1 MYLSSRFNDE
11 KKIVGL
17 YQRILLEQEEPKKIM
32 DPATFAKFE
41 EKLIRARYALYRDY
55 PFFGLMLTKLRTVPT
70 EDVPTMAVD
79 DNSNIYINP
88 DFVLNELS
96 DAEVTGVLAHE
107 VMHIA
112 TMTFFRLR
120 GRNMKLWNIATD
132 YMMNRDLL
140 EMGIALPKLG
150 LLPKQQGDRWIIQG
164 QGLPPIDITDLTAED
179 LYNEFA
185 QIAKKMPPKQP
196 RGPGPGIPGGKP
208 GDENAPQPE
217 DILDILDKL
226 AKKQEELDKHLT
238 PEEAKKIQEEG
249 DIKVPSDDEN
259 YKPGRKGSGDIK
271 ADIDNALETAK
282 RTRGNDA
289 GVPRS
294 FAKDLLKPKANWKNL
309 LRTFVKS
316 ASTQYHDWARPQKR
330 ALASGY
336 YAPKIRLEQEDIDLV
351 IAIDTSGSIS
361 EDIMKVFLT
370 ELMSIIR
377 TFKNVKINLLLW
389 HTSVYKEVDIDTRKK
404 KIDDIQKELLNL
416 PYQGGG
422 TEISSI
428 KKYLDKKPTKSKK
441 ITGLLVFT
449 DGEVEDNPQF
459 PDAKRKLFMITEGG
473 TDEILKKYGPTFFVD
488 VPHS

>member
-11 KKIVGL
+11 KKIGGL

-41 EKLIRARYALYRDY
+41 EKLIRARFALYRDY

-70 EDVPTMAVD
+70 EDVETMAVD
-79 DNSNIYINP
+79 NDGNIYINP
-88 DFVLNELS
+88 NFVLNELS

-112 TMTFFRLR
+112 TMTFFRQR
-120 GRNMKLWNIATD
+120 GRTMKLWNIATD

-140 EMGIALPKLG
+140 EMGVSLPKMG
-150 LLPKQQGDRWIIQG
+150 LLPKNQGGQWIVQEE
-164 QGLPPIDITDLTAED
+164 GLPPIDITDLAAEE
-179 LYNEFA
+179 LYNELNKIA
-185 QIAKKMPPKQP
+185 QQQQQQLQK
-196 RGPGPGIPGGKP
+196 
-208 GDENAPQPE
+208 
-217 DILDILDKL
+217 ILDQLGI
-226 AKKQEELDKHLT
+226 KQEQLDKHLT
-238 PEEAKKIQEEG
+238 PEEAQQIEAQG
-249 DIKVPSDDEN
+249 VPSDDEN
-259 YKPGRKGSGDIK
+259 FKPCKKSQGQIK
-271 ADIDNALETAK
+271 ADIDEALETAK
-282 RTRGNDA
+282 RTRGEDA

-309 LRTFVKS
+309 LRNFVKS

-370 ELMSIIR
+370 ELMGIIR

-404 KIDDIQKELLNL
+404 KIDDIQKDLLNL

>member
-1 MYLSSRFNDE
+1 MYWSSRFNDE
-11 KKIVGL
+11 KRLGSL
-17 YQRILLEQEEPKKIM
+17 YQRILLEQEELKKMM

-70 EDVPTMAVD
+70 MDVPTMAVD

-88 DFVLNELS
+88 NFVINELS

-120 GRNMKLWNIATD
+120 GRKMKLWNIATD

-140 EMGIALPKLG
+140 EMGIALPKMG
-150 LLPKQQGDRWIIQG
+150 LLPKKQGNQWIIQE
-164 QGLPPIDITDLTAED
+164 QGLPPINITDLTAEE
-179 LYNEFA
+179 LYNELNKIA
-185 QIAKKMPPKQP
+185 QQQQEQIQK
-196 RGPGPGIPGGKP
+196 
-208 GDENAPQPE
+208 
-217 DILDILDKL
+217 ILDQLGE
-226 AKKQEELDKHLT
+226 KQEELDKHLT
-238 PEEAKKIQEEG
+238 PEEAQQIEVEG
-249 DIKVPSDDEN
+249 VPSDDEN
-259 YKPGRKGSGDIK
+259 FKPGQKGQGQTK
-271 ADIDNALETAK
+271 ADIDDALDTAK
-282 RTRGNDA
+282 RTRGDDA
-289 GVPRS
+289 GVPRTFS
-294 FAKDLLKPKANWKNL
+294 KDLLKPKANWKNL
-309 LRTFVKS
+309 LRNFVKS
-316 ASTQYHDWARPQKR
+316 ASTQYHDWSRPQKR

-336 YAPKIRLEQEDIDLV
+336 YAPKTRLEQEDIDLV

-361 EDIMKVFLT
+361 EDIMKVFIT
-370 ELMSIIR
+370 ELLSIIR
-377 TFKNVKINLLLW
+377 SFKNVKINLLLW
-389 HTSVYKEVDIDTRKK
+389 HTNVYYEVDIDTRKK
-404 KIDDIQKELLNL
+404 RIDDIQKELLNL
-416 PYQGGG
+416 PYKEGG

>member
-11 KKIVGL
+11 KKIGGL

-70 EDVPTMAVD
+70 EDVETMAVD
-79 DNSNIYINP
+79 NDGNIYINP
-88 DFVLNELS
+88 NFVLNELS

-112 TMTFFRLR
+112 TMTFFRQR
-120 GRNMKLWNIATD
+120 GRTMKLWNIATD

-140 EMGIALPKLG
+140 EMGVALPKMG
-150 LLPKQQGDRWIIQG
+150 LLPKNQGNQWIVKE
-164 QGLPPIDITDLTAED
+164 QGLPPIDITDLTAEE
-179 LYNEFA
+179 LYNELNKIA
-185 QIAKKMPPKQP
+185 QQQQQQLQK
-196 RGPGPGIPGGKP
+196 
-208 GDENAPQPE
+208 
-217 DILDILDKL
+217 ILDQLGI
-226 AKKQEELDKHLT
+226 KQEQLDKHLT
-238 PEEAKKIQEEG
+238 PEEAQQIEAQG
-249 DIKVPSDDEN
+249 VPSDDEN
-259 YKPGRKGSGDIK
+259 FKPSKKGQGQIK
-271 ADIDNALETAK
+271 ADIDEALETAK
-282 RTRGNDA
+282 RTRGEDA

-309 LRTFVKS
+309 LRNFVKS
-316 ASTQYHDWARPQKR
+316 ASTQYHDWGRPQKR

-370 ELMSIIR
+370 ELMGIIR

-449 DGEVEDNPQF
+449 DGEVEENPQF

>member
-1 MYLSSRFNDE
+1 MYWSSRFNDE
-11 KKIVGL
+11 KQIAGL
-17 YQRILLEQEEPKKIM
+17 YQRILLEQEETKKMM
-32 DPATFAKFE
+32 DPATFEKFE
-41 EKLIRARYALYRDY
+41 EKLVRARYALYRDY
-55 PFFGLMLTKLRTVPT
+55 PFFGLSLTKLRTVPT

-88 DFVLNELS
+88 NFVINELS

-112 TMTFFRLR
+112 TMTFYRQR

-132 YMMNRDLL
+132 YMMNKDLL
-140 EMGIALPKLG
+140 EMGVKLPAMG
-150 LLPKQQGDRWIIQG
+150 LLPKQQGGQWIIQE
-164 QGLPPIDITDLTAED
+164 QGLPPIDVTDSTAEE
-179 LYNEFA
+179 LYNELNKIA
-185 QIAKKMPPKQP
+185 QQQQQQFQK
-196 RGPGPGIPGGKP
+196 
-208 GDENAPQPE
+208 
-217 DILDILDKL
+217 ILDQLSE
-226 AKKQEELDKHLT
+226 KQEQLDQHLS
-238 PEEAKKIQEEG
+238 PEEAQQIQAEG
-249 DIKVPSDDEN
+249 VPSDDEN
-259 YKPGRKGSGDIK
+259 YKPGKMSQGDVK
-271 ADIDNALETAK
+271 AIIDDALDTAK
-282 RTRGNDA
+282 RTRGEDA

-294 FAKDLLKPKANWKNL
+294 FSKDLLKPKANWKNL
-309 LRTFVKS
+309 LRNFVKS
-316 ASTQYHDWARPQKR
+316 ASTPSYDWGRPQKR

-336 YAPKIRLEQEDIDLV
+336 YAPKVRAEEQDIDLV

-361 EDIMKVFLT
+361 EDIMKVFIT
-370 ELMSIIR
+370 ELMSIIKS
-377 TFKNVKINLLLW
+377 FKKVRINLLLW
-389 HTSVYKEVDIDTRKK
+389 HTVVYKEVDIDTRKK

-441 ITGLLVFT
+441 ISGLLVFT
-449 DGEVEDNPQF
+449 DGEVENNPQL